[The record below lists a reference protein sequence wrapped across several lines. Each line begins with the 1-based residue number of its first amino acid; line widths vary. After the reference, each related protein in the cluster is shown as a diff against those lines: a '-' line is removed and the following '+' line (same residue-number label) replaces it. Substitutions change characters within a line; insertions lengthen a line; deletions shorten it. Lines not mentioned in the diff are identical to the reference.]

1 MTKKTAAILGLLI
14 TDLGILLATCVF
26 LPRRGSWTF
35 HGPVSNY
42 INSRIRWDIAWG
54 VLLSAIVVSIGVF
67 FLMKAFGAFDQ
78 KDECIERDVDPNA

>member
-1 MTKKTAAILGLLI
+1 M
-14 TDLGILLATCVF
+14 
-26 LPRRGSWTF
+26 
-35 HGPVSNY
+35 
-42 INSRIRWDIAWG
+42 AWG